1 MAKYYLS
8 GKMTGLKE
16 VEIWKNFSS
25 LEKNVC
31 ENFSDVESVMNPAV
45 TYAMRK
51 FDAFSYEDWLKIDFA
66 MLDACDAIVLHPN
79 WEDSMGAKRE
89 IVHAWETNKDV
100 WFPFVKTEIYNP
112 KGFKY
117 NGKKYLW
124 TNDPK
129 RVEQIVIEV
138 KKHDILKK
146 IEASKDA
153 AVTEAAMQEINK
165 IKAEKWQ

>member
-16 VEIWKNFSS
+16 EEIWKNFSS

-31 ENFSDVESVMNPAV
+31 ENFSSCDSVMNPAV

-66 MLDACDAIVLHPN
+66 MLDVCDAIVLHPN

-89 IVHAWETNKDV
+89 IAHAWETNKDV
-100 WFPFVKTEIYNP
+100 WLPRLKNLNKP

-117 NGKKYLW
+117 NGVKYVW
-124 TNDPK
+124 TLDPK
-129 RVEQIVIEV
+129 KVEQIVIEV